1 MIKMPKK
8 DEYIILK
15 NYERKIKFHDD
26 FIKDFNTTMY
36 DDDALHRGR
45 KHFFRYCLQDFSTQK
60 H

>member
-26 FIKDFNTTMY
+26 FIKDFNATMY
-36 DDDALHRGR
+36 DDALHRGR
-45 KHFFRYCLQDFSTQK
+45 KHFFRYC
-60 H
+60 

>member
-36 DDDALHRGR
+36 DDALHRGR
-45 KHFFRYCLQDFSTQK
+45 KHFFRYC
-60 H
+60 